1 MRQVLSLLG
10 KDIRL
15 DLRNGSGIGA
25 LFLYVVAGCF
35 IIFLAFQ
42 EITGLEWVVLFWI
55 VNLFS
60 AINAVLRSF
69 TYEGLRRQLYYFT
82 IVEPI
87 TALVAKLLYNIS
99 LIWITL
105 LLTGVVLALF
115 TGFPI
120 VAFAEFV
127 LVCFLGG
134 IGIATCFTLV
144 SVLAFR
150 ARNQSTL
157 TMILAFPVIIPLLL
171 PLIKASKLT
180 LAPLLWVDLQNS
192 IWMLIGVDF
201 ILLAL
206 IVLLF
211 PFAWKE

>member
-1 MRQVLSLLG
+1 MRQVLSLLS

-15 DLRNGSGIGA
+15 DLRQGSGFGA

-42 EITGLEWVVLFWI
+42 EITGEAWVVLFWLI
-55 VNLFS
+55 NLFS
-60 AINAVLRSF
+60 AVNGVLRSF
-69 TYEGLRRQLYYFT
+69 TNEGLRRQLYYFT
-82 IVEPI
+82 LVDS
-87 TALVAKLLYNIS
+87 ASAMVAKLLYNIM
-99 LIWITL
+99 LIWLTL
-105 LLTGVVLALF
+105 LLTGLVLALF

-120 VAFAEFV
+120 VAIAEFL
-127 LVCFLGG
+127 LVCMLGG
-134 IGIATCFTLV
+134 VGIATCFTLV
-144 SVLAFR
+144 AVVAFR

-171 PLIKASKLT
+171 PLVKASKLT
-180 LAPLLWVDLQNS
+180 LAPLDWVDLQNS
-192 IWMLIGVDF
+192 IWMLLGVDF

-206 IVLLF
+206 IAVLF